1 MRSNKSA
8 WAKSA
13 GALALLLFS
22 GLSLGGCES
31 NARQDPLFVRNS
43 TDALVFGD
51 VGFFLDR
58 PISESLRSALELT
71 DYTTALDRAGLLTLL
86 QQPGPFTVFAIPNQP
101 LEAAQAAY
109 GGRLLDPATIPSLRR
124 QLGYTIVP
132 GAYTDATLRGMM
144 AKARGPIALR
154 SIYGDPL
161 TVSVE
166 PATGQLLLSNSQ
178 GQSNR
183 IWLSSMPQSNGV
195 LYATQTMLSL
205 GLNPGPS
212 PGVPARVTR

>member
-1 MRSNKSA
+1 MRSNRSA
-8 WAKSA
+8 WT
-13 GALALLLFS
+13 LALVATT

-31 NARQDPLFVRNS
+31 TARQDPVFVRNS

-51 VGFFLDR
+51 VAFFRDR
-58 PISESLRSALELT
+58 PIDESLRSALELT
-71 DYTTALDRAGLLTLL
+71 DYTKALDRAGLLTLL

-109 GGRLLDPATIPSLRR
+109 GGHLLDPATIPSLRR

-132 GAYTDATLRGMM
+132 GLYTDAGLRGLI
-144 AKARGPIALR
+144 AKARGPVALR
-154 SIYGDPL
+154 SIYGDAL

-166 PATGQLLLSNSQ
+166 PATGQLLLSNQQ
-178 GQSNR
+178 GQTNR

-195 LYATQTMLSL
+195 LYATQSMLT
-205 GLNPGPS
+205 
-212 PGVPARVTR
+212 PGVPAAAR

>member
-1 MRSNKSA
+1 MRAKKLA
-8 WAKSA
+8 WTL
-13 GALALLLFS
+13 ALAATS
-22 GLSLGGCES
+22 ALSLGGCES
-31 NARQDPLFVRNS
+31 TARQDPLFVRNS

-51 VGFFLDR
+51 VAFFRDR
-58 PISESLRSALELT
+58 PINETLLSALELT
-71 DYTTALDRAGLLTLL
+71 DYATALDRAGLLTLL

-132 GAYTDATLRGMM
+132 GSYTDAGLRDMI
-144 AKARGPIALR
+144 ARARGPIALR

-166 PATGQLLLSNSQ
+166 PATGQLLLSNRQ
-178 GQSNR
+178 GVTNR

-195 LYATQTMLSL
+195 LYATQSMLSP
-205 GLNPGPS
+205 GLP
-212 PGVPARVTR
+212 VAVTR

>member
-1 MRSNKSA
+1 MRSNRSA
-8 WAKSA
+8 WA
-13 GALALLLFS
+13 LALVATT

-31 NARQDPLFVRNS
+31 TARQDPVFVRNS

-51 VGFFLDR
+51 VAFFRDR
-58 PISESLRSALELT
+58 PIDESLRSALELT
-71 DYTTALDRAGLLTLL
+71 DYTAALDRAGLLTLL

-109 GGRLLDPATIPSLRR
+109 GGHLLDPATIPSLRR

-132 GAYTDATLRGMM
+132 GLYTDAGLRGLI
-144 AKARGPIALR
+144 ARARGPVGLR
-154 SIYGDPL
+154 SIYGDAL

-166 PATGQLLLSNSQ
+166 PATGQLLLSNQQ
-178 GQSNR
+178 GQTNR

-195 LYATQTMLSL
+195 LYATQSMLT
-205 GLNPGPS
+205 
-212 PGVPARVTR
+212 PGVPVAAAR